1 MTSRTILNNADRDAF
16 SKLVESY
23 GYPCTVTIAKGKQ
36 RSQEQNK
43 LQRLWMNEASE
54 QLGDNQTAE
63 ELRGYCKLHFGV
75 PILRDAHED
84 FKAAYDRVIKPL
96 SYELKLMAMME
107 PLDFPVTR
115 LMTTKQKT
123 DYLDQIH
130 VYLSGL
136 GCRLTNPEGE
146 TWAA

>member
-1 MTSRTILNNADRDAF
+1 MTTRVLLNASDLATF
-16 SKLVESY
+16 VKLLESY
-23 GYPCTVTIAKGKQ
+23 KLPCTVTIAKGKQ
-36 RSQEQNK
+36 RSIEQNK
-43 LQRLWMNEASE
+43 LQRLWLNEASE

-63 ELRGYCKLHFGV
+63 ELRGYCKLHFAV

-84 FKAAYDRVIKPL
+84 FREAYDRVIKPL
-96 SYELKLMAMME
+96 PYELKIMAMME
-107 PLDFPVTR
+107 PLDFSATR

-136 GCRLTNPEGE
+136 GCRLTDPEGVL
-146 TWAA
+146 AA